1 MKMNGTLAQL
11 IAIVA
16 YGNECLINDKLV
28 SDFYSSNS
36 TFQFCN
42 RVQFWDIIT
51 KKSFLRK
58 SAEPGIV
65 ADDPIKWVENL
76 KHSGYKKLKL
86 IYRPSNDQSFAQY
99 YQLAG
104 FVGG

>member
-1 MKMNGTLAQL
+1 MNGTLAQL

-51 KKSFLRK
+51 KNPF
-58 SAEPGIV
+58 
-65 ADDPIKWVENL
+65 
-76 KHSGYKKLKL
+76 
-86 IYRPSNDQSFAQY
+86 
-99 YQLAG
+99 
-104 FVGG
+104 